1 MQFAK
6 FLMFT
11 AFLSFVLAIFCSAEN
26 PDIYYYMGCVQL
38 LLEGK
43 VPFVDFHTHY
53 TPLSFY
59 MAYLPAYLFGTES
72 TASLAFETFMSFINA
87 GLIYYLLRRNVQDK
101 ALCLFAIAF
110 YLTSLFFIDGM
121 CYMLEPFVMF
131 WGLLSL
137 IAMQRK
143 SLWAV
148 LAAGIFSFLAFWTKQ
163 YGLGFLVLNM
173 LWIVLSFRSDWLALA
188 KHMFVLLAGFALTAC
203 CMVGSLLMQ
212 GATLIDMMTLSGD
225 TYEKFGLLALLEG
238 FGYLLLVAPFLPIAV
253 FLIIKHFKN
262 LQRETF
268 LIVCACG
275 VLCFMLATYVRPYL
289 HYIQLP
295 LPFALILITILV
307 DRYGR
312 QAGNERLVKWFKVS
326 VIVPLCIMAVID
338 YRFIFHNER
347 KAVNEVATEVA
358 KIIPKGTNK
367 VYVSTRL
374 LCIAHVNRY
383 GAPMLRKHGMK
394 NGFMEE
400 GEPLRE
406 IIMDADCYV
415 IDPAKLEYIK
425 REEPELFRHIQ
436 EGRKQVRID
445 CRDKRFVTIVFSNLD

>member
-1 MQFAK
+1 MRLVK
-6 FLMFT
+6 LLFLVCC
-11 AFLSFVLAIFCSAEN
+11 LSFALAIFCSAEN
-26 PDIYYYMGCVQL
+26 PDVYYYMGCVRL

-43 VPFVDFHTHY
+43 VPFVDFHIGY

-59 MAYLPAYLFGTES
+59 MACLPGYIFGTGN
-72 TASLAFETFMSFINA
+72 TAVLAFETFMSFINA
-87 GLIYYLLRRNVQDK
+87 GLIYYLLQRNVQDK
-101 ALCLFAIAF
+101 VLCLFSTAF
-110 YLTSLFFIDGM
+110 YLASLFFLDGM
-121 CYMLEPFVMF
+121 CYVLEPFIMF

-137 IAMQRK
+137 IAVQRK
-143 SLWAV
+143 SLWGV
-148 LAAGIFSFLAFWTKQ
+148 LAAGICSFLAFWTKQ

-203 CMVGSLLMQ
+203 CMVGSLLLQ
-212 GATLIDMMTLSGD
+212 GVTLSNMAKFSGSS
-225 TYEKFGLLALLEG
+225 YEKFGMMGIVEG
-238 FGYLLLVAPFLPIAV
+238 SGYLLLVAPFLPVAV
-253 FLIIKHFKN
+253 FLIVKHFKS
-262 LQRETF
+262 LLKDTF
-268 LIVCACG
+268 LIVCTCG
-275 VLCFMLATYVRPYL
+275 ILGFMLATYVRPYL

-295 LPFALILITILV
+295 LPFALLLITILV

-312 QAGNERLVKWFKVS
+312 QAENERLVKWFKVS

-338 YRFIFHNER
+338 YYFIFHNER
-347 KAVNEVATEVA
+347 KVVNEVAAEVA
-358 KIIPKGTNK
+358 RLIPEGTKK

-374 LCIAHVNRY
+374 LCVGNINRY
-383 GAPMLRKHGMK
+383 GAPMLERYGMS

-445 CRDKRFVTIVFSNLD
+445 CRDKRFVTIVFSNID